1 MRFTIE
7 EINLICMYDTG
18 TRTGLIGALTD
29 MIGYLQE
36 DEAELR
42 ALAESVISQMHA
54 MTDEEYAQIQQEFIP
69 NYEETEE

>member
-7 EINLICMYDTG
+7 EINLICIYDTG

-42 ALAESVISQMHA
+42 ALAESVISQMRS
-54 MTDEEYAQIQQEFIP
+54 MTDEEYAQLQQEFIP
-69 NYEETEE
+69 DYEETEE

>member
-7 EINLICMYDTG
+7 EINLICIYDTG

-36 DEAELR
+36 DEDGLR
-42 ALAESVISQMHA
+42 ALAEAVISQMRA

-69 NYEETEE
+69 DYEVTEE

>member
-7 EINLICMYDTG
+7 EINLICIYDTG

-29 MIGYLQE
+29 MIGYLQD
-36 DEAELR
+36 DEEELR
-42 ALAESVISQMHA
+42 ALAESVISQMRA

-69 NYEETEE
+69 DYEVTEE

>member
-7 EINLICMYDTG
+7 EINLICIYDTG

-42 ALAESVISQMHA
+42 ALAESVISQMRS
-54 MTDEEYAQIQQEFIP
+54 MTDEKYAQIQPEFMP
-69 NYEETEE
+69 DYEETEE